1 MTGMTDKS
9 YKDDISISPITLVK
23 GIFMNENSEKSFE
36 VVDTELTPNPN
47 AFKYILN
54 APVIGSGT
62 KSFTSE
68 EDAPGNHFV
77 RSVFALGNVQSIYLA
92 ENFVTV
98 SFLPTQNLN
107 VLVEAVEDTI
117 EEYLTF
123 YDGQSI
129 EPEKNDEPSILE
141 NLDEIDFPNLS
152 DPEKGAV
159 IDAIFDETVRPA
171 LANDGGGITV
181 LDFEDNTLRVR
192 YQGACGSCP
201 SSATGTLRAI
211 ENILRT
217 HLKQEIHVS
226 IASI

>member
-1 MTGMTDKS
+1 
-9 YKDDISISPITLVK
+9 
-23 GIFMNENSEKSFE
+23 MNEKLEKNYE

-54 APVIGSGT
+54 TPVIASGA
-62 KSFTSE
+62 KSITSE
-68 EDAPGNHFV
+68 DDAAGDHFF
-77 RSVFALGNVQSIYLA
+77 RSVFALGNVQSIYLS

-98 SFLPTQNLN
+98 SFLPTDNLN
-107 VLVEAVEDTI
+107 ILVEAVEDMI
-117 EEYLTF
+117 EEHLTF
-123 YDGQSI
+123 YDGQST
-129 EPEKNDEPSILE
+129 ETEKSDEPSILE
-141 NLDEIDFPNLS
+141 NLDELDFPNLS

-159 IDAIFDETVRPA
+159 IDAVLDETVRPA

-181 LDFEDNTLRVR
+181 LDFEDNTLRIR

-217 HLKQEIHVS
+217 YLKQEINVS

>member
-1 MTGMTDKS
+1 
-9 YKDDISISPITLVK
+9 
-23 GIFMNENSEKSFE
+23 MNENLEKSFE

-47 AFKYILN
+47 AFKYIMN
-54 APVIGSGT
+54 APVIASGT

-98 SFLPTQNLN
+98 SFLPTHNLN

-123 YDGQSI
+123 YDGKSN
-129 EPEKNDEPSILE
+129 EPEKNKEPSILE

-159 IDAIFDETVRPA
+159 IDAVFDETVRPA

-181 LDFEDNTLRVR
+181 LDFENNTLRVR

-217 HLKQEIHVS
+217 YLKEEIQVS